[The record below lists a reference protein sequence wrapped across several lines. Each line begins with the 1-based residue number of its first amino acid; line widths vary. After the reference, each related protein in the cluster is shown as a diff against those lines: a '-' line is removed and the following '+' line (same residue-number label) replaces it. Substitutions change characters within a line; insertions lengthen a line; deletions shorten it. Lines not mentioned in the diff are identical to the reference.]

1 MIHVAYAVHDASGG
15 YSKFAGVSIASLLHE
30 TKENVTI
37 HLLGDKTL
45 SRENRERFRELVA
58 AAGQTICFYDMEE
71 RQAKELA
78 EIHRKLPGLT
88 TSRFS
93 PASVYRLLAAAV
105 LPPEVHRLIYLDSD
119 TVLHLDIAE
128 LWAEPLRGSVL
139 GAVPEVALTYG
150 MPAPQP
156 LVEAGLVDRERYFNS
171 GVLLLDL
178 DRLREIP
185 ELAVAGIE
193 VLREHPDCFCY
204 DQDILNVVFADSY
217 QPLAVRYD
225 AFVVTERRLGHP
237 LADCLYHYAGRA
249 LDFFL
254 PEDPFNRLFL
264 QYYLRSPWWEEAAF
278 ERLFAGV
285 TRAYEG
291 WRAHSRKVF
300 SETAGRRRILFGAEA
315 RREELLGLLAPAGG
329 ASFQVA
335 IDAQGQLFVS
345 RILDTVKKRKGELFV
360 FCLPAAAYEALRPYL
375 ESAGLAEDRD
385 FLDAGQCLPRGAG
398 GWELSSGE
406 FFAAL

>member
-45 SRENRERFRELVA
+45 SRENRERFRELIA

-78 EIHRKLPGLT
+78 EIHRQLPGLM

-156 LVEAGLVDRERYFNS
+156 LVEAGLVDRARYFNS
-171 GVLLLDL
+171 GVLLIDL

-193 VLREHPDCFCY
+193 VLRAHPDCFCY

-217 QPLAVRYD
+217 QPLDVRYD
-225 AFVVTERRLGHP
+225 AFVVAERRLGHP
-237 LADCLYHYAGRA
+237 LSACLYHYAGRA

-254 PEDPFNRLFL
+254 PGDPFNQLFL
-264 QYYLRSPWWEEAAF
+264 RYYLRSPWWEEAAF
-278 ERLFAGV
+278 ERLFAGLARV
-285 TRAYEG
+285 YDG
-291 WRAHSRKVF
+291 WRAHSRQIF
-300 SETAGRRRILFGAEA
+300 SETAGRQRIFFGPEA
-315 RREELLGLLAPAGG
+315 RREELLKLLAPAGG
-329 ASFQVA
+329 APFQA
-335 IDAQGQLFVS
+335 AMDAQGQLFVS
-345 RILDTVKKRKGELFV
+345 RILDMVKKRRGALFI

-375 ESAGLAEDRD
+375 ERAGLAENHD
-385 FLDAGQCLPRGAG
+385 FIDAGQFLPRGAG